1 MVYEPM
7 RRNGM
12 FSDMFDDM
20 FTAPTSYGVMST
32 DIHKK
37 DGDYILDIELPGYKK
52 EDIKI
57 ALEKGTLSISAHK
70 SETQEEKDAK
80 GNLIRQ
86 ERYTGE
92 TSRSFY
98 VGDGIKDSDV
108 KASYKDGIL
117 TISVPSEEKKQVE
130 EKKTIAIEG

>member
-70 SETQEEKDAK
+70 AETQEEKDAK

-130 EKKTIAIEG
+130 EKKFIGIE

>member
-1 MVYEPM
+1 MGYEPM

-86 ERYTGE
+86 ERYSGE

-98 VGDGIKDSDV
+98 VGDGIKYSDV

-130 EKKTIAIEG
+130 EKKFIGIE

>member
-20 FTAPTSYGVMST
+20 FTAPTSYGVLST

-86 ERYTGE
+86 ERYSGE

-130 EKKTIAIEG
+130 EKKFIGIE

>member
-117 TISVPSEEKKQVE
+117 TISVPSDEKKQVE
-130 EKKTIAIEG
+130 EKKFIGIE

>member
-57 ALEKGTLSISAHK
+57 ALEKGTLSINAHK

-130 EKKTIAIEG
+130 EKKFIGIE

>member
-130 EKKTIAIEG
+130 EKKFIGIE

>member
-1 MVYEPM
+1 MGYEPM

-86 ERYTGE
+86 ERYSGE

-130 EKKTIAIEG
+130 EKKFIGIE

>member
-92 TSRSFY
+92 TSRSLY

-130 EKKTIAIEG
+130 EKKFIGIE

>member
-57 ALEKGTLSISAHK
+57 ALEKGTLSICAHK

-130 EKKTIAIEG
+130 EKKYIGIE